1 MNLSRLGWVPRAV
14 AAALVLLG
22 VLAALG
28 VLLTARSIAAL
39 ESESETRAAAA
50 EALPAVAATLRTT
63 LEDTASGA
71 GTTGQRIAFD
81 EAESRGIDPNT
92 AVRARDTGRPLLHQ
106 SGVVLVAT
114 YDSPTPPADVAG
126 RRAAISGLYVVP
138 LHLEGTIDRLRPDE
152 GGILVSGPDRV
163 VADIPGSVPE
173 GATAYSASLSPV
185 LVRDWTVTLW
195 QESPGIPLGA
205 WAIATAV
212 LLLGLGA
219 AALVLRREESATRTA
234 EEVRGLRIQSTTV
247 ASLASV
253 AQRSL
258 DLADVLPALTTEVS
272 DALGLRGLVLTE
284 PTAVGERPFFSTGE
298 AFELAESRRVPATVA
313 AGERV
318 AILLAQGGRT
328 VARLHVLT
336 GRPLDT
342 HEVTTL
348 LAVSEILSSA
358 LANAEAFAQQ
368 REVLQRLR
376 ALDELKT
383 VFLATAS
390 HELRTPVGVI
400 TGFARLLSSKIDRL
414 TPDQIRTYAD
424 RVDTNAQQLATL
436 VENLLDFSR
445 LERGVGLD
453 SEQGVLDL
461 GEIVGRIL
469 DQQPDLAADHV
480 VTRQT
485 RTGLLVR
492 GTEQAV
498 ERVLTNLVGNAGK
511 YSPIGTTIRVQ
522 VRERDG
528 RAEMLVDDEGA
539 GVPAADREQIF
550 SRFFR
555 GRGDAVVNT
564 RGAGLGLAIV
574 SEFAATMGGVVS
586 VTAAPSGGARFV
598 VSYPF
603 ADPEQ
608 SSEGESDVAS

>member
-1 MNLSRLGWVPRAV
+1 MSLARVGWMPRVV
-14 AAALVLLG
+14 AALVVLLG
-22 VLAALG
+22 VLAGLA
-28 VLLTARSIAAL
+28 VLLVARNTVTL

-50 EALPAVAATLRTT
+50 EALPAVAATLRTA
-63 LEDTASGA
+63 LEDASSGV
-71 GTTGQRIAFD
+71 GTSGQRIAFE
-81 EAESRGIDPNT
+81 EAEQRGVDVTT
-92 AVRARDTGRPLLHQ
+92 AVRARDTGEPLLHE

-114 YDSPTPPADVAG
+114 YDSPAPPSGVAQ
-126 RRAAISGLYVVP
+126 RRAAFSELYVVP
-138 LHLEGTIDRLRPDE
+138 LHLEPTIDRLRPDD
-152 GGILVSGPDRV
+152 GGILVSGPERV
-163 VADIPGSVPE
+163 VADIPGPAPADVTS
-173 GATAYSASLSPV
+173 YSASLSPA
-185 LVRDWTVTLW
+185 LARSWTVTVW
-195 QESPGIPLGA
+195 RPAPGVPLGA
-205 WAIATAV
+205 WIVAAFLAIGGV
-212 LLLGLGA
+212 A
-219 AALVLRREESATRTA
+219 AAGLLLRREGAVART
-234 EEVRGLRIQSTTV
+234 EEEARGLRAQSRTV
-247 ASLASV
+247 ASVAGV

-258 DLADVLPALTTEVS
+258 DLADVLPALSTEVTG
-272 DALGLRGLVLTE
+272 ALGLRGFVLTE
-284 PTAVGERPFFSTGE
+284 PTADGERAFFSTGE
-298 AFELAESRRVPATVA
+298 SFELAGSRELPATVG
-313 AGERV
+313 AGQSV
-318 AILLAQGGRT
+318 SMLLTQGGRS

-336 GRPLDT
+336 GRPLDR
-342 HEVTTL
+342 HEVVTL
-348 LAVSEILSSA
+348 AAVSEILSSA

-368 REVLQRLR
+368 RDVLQRLR

-414 TPDQIRTYAD
+414 TPDQVRVYAD

-445 LERGVGLD
+445 LERGVGLEV
-453 SEQGVLDL
+453 EQSLLDL
-461 GEIVGRIL
+461 GETVGRIL

-511 YSPIGTTIRVQ
+511 YSPAGTTIRVQ
-522 VRERDG
+522 VRGRED
-528 RAEMLVDDEGA
+528 RAEILVDDEGS

-574 SEFAATMGGVVS
+574 SEFAATMGGTVS

-598 VSYPF
+598 VSYPT
-603 ADPEQ
+603 AQPQQ